1 MEMKN
6 AVKVL
11 VALGNETR
19 VEIYRLLVQKGPQGL
34 SAGELS
40 RLSGVAPS
48 SLSFHLKELVHAGLL
63 NQRQEGRFV
72 FYSAHYQ
79 AMTDLIGFLTENCCS
94 GNPCMPLPSTFC
106 PVDTPSQAD

>member
-6 AVKVL
+6 AIKVL

-19 VEIYRLLVQKGPQGL
+19 VEIYRLLVQKGPQGM

-40 RLSGVAPS
+40 RSSGVAPS

-79 AMTDLIGFLTENCCS
+79 TMTYLIGFLTENCCD
-94 GNPCMPLPSTFC
+94 GNPCMPVPSTFC
-106 PVDTPSQAD
+106 LADTSSRAD